1 MLRGIELMYLG
12 HKLTANGI
20 ETDEKRIRRIREITT
35 PENKKVQR
43 LLGLINHVGKFIPNL
58 SKFTTPLIQHDPLCL
73 SLPLKIYILVLLLVQ
88 EYFRKIKCQ
97 EISNL

>member
-1 MLRGIELMYLG
+1 MLREIELMYLG

-20 ETDEKRIRRIREITT
+20 ETDEKRIRIIMEIT

-88 EYFRKIKCQ
+88 EYFRKIKCL

>member
-1 MLRGIELMYLG
+1 MLREIELMYLG

-20 ETDEKRIRRIREITT
+20 ETDEKRIRIIMEIT

-73 SLPLKIYILVLLLVQ
+73 SLPLKIYILVPLLVQ

>member
-1 MLRGIELMYLG
+1 MLREIELMYLG

-20 ETDEKRIRRIREITT
+20 ETDEKRIRIIMEIT

-43 LLGLINHVGKFIPNL
+43 LLGLMNHVGKFIPNL

>member
-1 MLRGIELMYLG
+1 MLREIELMYLG

-20 ETDEKRIRRIREITT
+20 ETDEKRIRIIMEIT

-58 SKFTTPLIQHDPLCL
+58 SKFTTPLMQHDPLCL

>member
-1 MLRGIELMYLG
+1 MLREIELMYLG
-12 HKLTANGI
+12 HKVTANGI
-20 ETDEKRIRRIREITT
+20 ETDEKRIRIIMEIT

>member
-1 MLRGIELMYLG
+1 MLREIELMYLG
-12 HKLTANGI
+12 HKVTANGI
-20 ETDEKRIRRIREITT
+20 ETDEKRIRIIMEIT

-58 SKFTTPLIQHDPLCL
+58 SKSTTPLIQHDPLCL

>member
-1 MLRGIELMYLG
+1 MLREIELMYLG

-20 ETDEKRIRRIREITT
+20 ETDEKRIRIIMEIT

-88 EYFRKIKCQ
+88 EYFRKIKC
-97 EISNL
+97 

>member
-1 MLRGIELMYLG
+1 MLREIELMYLG

-20 ETDEKRIRRIREITT
+20 ETDEKRIGIIMEIT

>member
-1 MLRGIELMYLG
+1 MYLG

-20 ETDEKRIRRIREITT
+20 ETDEKRIGIIMEIT

-58 SKFTTPLIQHDPLCL
+58 SKSTTPLIQHDPLCL

-88 EYFRKIKCQ
+88 EYFRKIKC
-97 EISNL
+97 

>member
-1 MLRGIELMYLG
+1 MLREIELMYLG

-20 ETDEKRIRRIREITT
+20 ETDEKRIRIIMEIT

-43 LLGLINHVGKFIPNL
+43 LLGLINHVRKFIPNL

>member
-1 MLRGIELMYLG
+1 MLREIELMYLG

-20 ETDEKRIRRIREITT
+20 ETDEKRIRIIMEIT

-58 SKFTTPLIQHDPLCL
+58 SKSTTPLIQHDPLCL

-88 EYFRKIKCQ
+88 EYFRKIKC
-97 EISNL
+97 

>member
-1 MLRGIELMYLG
+1 MLREIELMYLG

-20 ETDEKRIRRIREITT
+20 ETDEKRIRIIMEIT

-88 EYFRKIKCQ
+88 EYFREIKCQ

>member
-1 MLRGIELMYLG
+1 MLREIELMYLG

-20 ETDEKRIRRIREITT
+20 ETDEKRIGIIMEIT

-88 EYFRKIKCQ
+88 EYFREIKCQ

>member
-1 MLRGIELMYLG
+1 MLREIELMYLG

-20 ETDEKRIRRIREITT
+20 ETDEKRIRIIMEIT

>member
-1 MLRGIELMYLG
+1 MLREIELMYLG

-20 ETDEKRIRRIREITT
+20 ETDEKRIRIIMEIT

-58 SKFTTPLIQHDPLCL
+58 SKSTTPLIQHDPLCL

>member
-1 MLRGIELMYLG
+1 MLREIELMYLG

-20 ETDEKRIRRIREITT
+20 ETDEKRIRIIMEIT

-58 SKFTTPLIQHDPLCL
+58 SKFTTPLIQHDPLCM

>member
-1 MLRGIELMYLG
+1 MLREIELMYLG

-20 ETDEKRIRRIREITT
+20 ETDEKRIKIIMEIT

-43 LLGLINHVGKFIPNL
+43 LLGLMNHVGKFIPNL
-58 SKFTTPLIQHDPLCL
+58 SKFTTPLIQHDPLFL